1 MAYTPDPDRRP
12 VPPSVVAVTLWA
24 LAFGALFT
32 LTPVIVRA
40 LYGAAS
46 GA

>member
-1 MAYTPDPDRRP
+1 MAYTPDPDRQAP
-12 VPPSVVAVTLWA
+12 PPSVVAVVLWT

-40 LYGAAS
+40 LMGGAS